1 MFNHEIEKTRFLA
14 VISLLIGIVALCL
27 KLLALMGVTLLKIY
41 SRWED
46 VQCLLRECL
55 LLGFAVVTR
64 KENRRECCLT
74 RKELSQLY
82 WLKKEIERESRRVE
96 ELEALATGCTAGAS
110 GMPGSGSLSDKTAI
124 AVQIADCK
132 TLIETKRR
140 ELVTEYN
147 RLLHYIK
154 DVDDAYIRNI
164 LKYRYIECLTWRQ
177 VALRMGGTASA
188 VRMAHNRFFEKM

>member
-1 MFNHEIEKTRFLA
+1 MLF
-14 VISLLIGIVALCL
+14 V
-27 KLLALMGVTLLKIY
+27 
-41 SRWED
+41 
-46 VQCLLRECL
+46 
-55 LLGFAVVTR
+55 
-64 KENRRECCLT
+64 T

-110 GMPGSGSLSDKTAI
+110 GMPGSGALSDKTAI
-124 AVQIADCK
+124 AGQIADCK

>member
-1 MFNHEIEKTRFLA
+1 M
-14 VISLLIGIVALCL
+14 
-27 KLLALMGVTLLKIY
+27 
-41 SRWED
+41 
-46 VQCLLRECL
+46 
-55 LLGFAVVTR
+55 
-64 KENRRECCLT
+64 T

-110 GMPGSGSLSDKTAI
+110 GMPGSGGLSDKTAI
-124 AVQIADCK
+124 AGQIADCK
-132 TLIETKRR
+132 TLIETKRH

-177 VALRMGGTASA
+177 VALWMGGTASA

>member
-1 MFNHEIEKTRFLA
+1 MSKAIGSYGGNSIEDLQPLGRCAVFVTGVLA
-14 VISLLIGIVALCL
+14 TWFCGCY
-27 KLLALMGVTLLKIY
+27 K
-41 SRWED
+41 E
-46 VQCLLRECL
+46 
-55 LLGFAVVTR
+55 R
-64 KENRRECCLT
+64 KQEGMLFVT

-110 GMPGSGSLSDKTAI
+110 GMPGSGGLSDKTAI

-177 VALRMGGTASA
+177 VAARMGGTASA

>member
-1 MFNHEIEKTRFLA
+1 MHR
-14 VISLLIGIVALCL
+14 
-27 KLLALMGVTLLKIY
+27 
-41 SRWED
+41 
-46 VQCLLRECL
+46 
-55 LLGFAVVTR
+55 
-64 KENRRECCLT
+64 NRRECCLT

-82 WLKKEIERESRRVE
+82 WLKKEIEREIRRVE

-110 GMPGSGSLSDKTAI
+110 GMPGSGGLSDKTAI
-124 AVQIADCK
+124 AGQIADCK

-177 VALRMGGTASA
+177 VKV
-188 VRMAHNRFFEKM
+188 VRFVRLFYAMMVLWKNPQETLFLFPHRKSTNQSGWCFFIY

>member
-1 MFNHEIEKTRFLA
+1 M
-14 VISLLIGIVALCL
+14 
-27 KLLALMGVTLLKIY
+27 
-41 SRWED
+41 
-46 VQCLLRECL
+46 
-55 LLGFAVVTR
+55 
-64 KENRRECCLT
+64 T

-110 GMPGSGSLSDKTAI
+110 GMPGSAGISDRTAI
-124 AVQIADCK
+124 AAQIADCK
-132 TLIETKRR
+132 TLIDAKRTAA
-140 ELVTEYN
+140 VDEYN
-147 RLLHYIK
+147 RLVHYIK

-177 VALRMGGTASA
+177 VALWMGGTASA